1 MNILPQPK
9 KLKRTAGVVATAG
22 LDIVLT
28 MNCDYRIFK
37 AAQTLAAEL
46 YAETGNDPVITKVL
60 GSPSPEGKIVIDCLN
75 KKSEGYKLSARPD
88 GITIVGDSLAGAFY
102 GIQTLRQMLETCG
115 EDIECCEIE
124 DKPDMKF
131 RGFYH
136 DASRGRVP
144 TLDGVR
150 KMIDFIAYYKHNAY
164 QMYIEHTFEFDE
176 YKGIYKAFGYMTAEE
191 IMEIDQY
198 CYDNFIDFIPS
209 LSTFGHLF
217 RLLESKK
224 YNHLCELD
232 TYEKH
237 NNPWINIMLHH
248 TINASDP
255 ESEKLAFSLI
265 DQYIPL
271 FRSKYFNICCD
282 ETFDICL
289 GKNAGKDKGEL
300 YLEFTLKIMDH
311 LRSRGKTVMMWGD
324 VVLHYP
330 ETIGRFP
337 DDIVMLNWDYGNNP
351 PVENITKFNQYKFGQ
366 IVCPGTSCWN
376 HFCEHVSF
384 AEQNIIKM
392 VEKGAEEKIMGM
404 LNTSW
409 GDFGAVCPMSC
420 TLYGCVLGASKAWN
434 RKTKAACEKF
444 DKAVSELVYG
454 DASGDTVKLI
464 REFGDVQALLSWGTF
479 CSAFF
484 DNRIGYG
491 ETIEP
496 LPTDSKPYVENAQKA
511 FALAEKFRRLPVQSE
526 ITNDLRIG
534 AEGLAIITLRF
545 AKLIDES
552 VAIDEAYVEKWCER
566 YAESWLTND
575 KYAELDAVLAVMRGK
590 KPSLDYILTNT

>member
-1 MNILPQPK
+1 MTILPQPK
-9 KLKRTAGVVATAG
+9 KLKKTSGVVATAG

-28 MNCDYRIFK
+28 SKCDYRILK
-37 AAQTLAAEL
+37 AAQKLAAEM
-46 YAETGNDPVITKVL
+46 YEETGNDPVITKVL
-60 GSPSPEGKIVIDCLN
+60 GVPSPEGKIVIDCLN
-75 KKSEGYKLSARPD
+75 KKTEGYKLSARPD
-88 GITIVGDSLAGAFY
+88 GITITGDSLAGAFY

-144 TLDGVR
+144 TLEGVY

-232 TYEKH
+232 TYQKH

-255 ESEKLAFSLI
+255 EAEQLAYSLI
-265 DQYIPL
+265 DQYVPL

-289 GKNAGKDKGEL
+289 GKNAGKDKGAL
-300 YLEFTLKIMDH
+300 YLEFTLKIMEH
-311 LRSRGKTVMMWGD
+311 LRSLGKTVMMWGD

-330 ETIGRFP
+330 DTIGQFP
-337 DDIVMLNWDYGNNP
+337 EDIVMLNWDYGNNP
-351 PVENITKFNQYKFGQ
+351 PVENIEKFNTYKFGQ

-376 HFCEHVSF
+376 HFCEHVDY

-392 VEKGAEEKIMGM
+392 VEKGVEQKIMGM

-409 GDFGAVCPMSC
+409 GDFGAICPMSC

-434 RKTKAACEKF
+434 CKTKAACEKF

-454 DASGDTVKLI
+454 DASGETVKLI
-464 REFGDVQALLSWGTF
+464 REFGSVQGVFSWGSF
-479 CSAFF
+479 CSAHF

-491 ETIEP
+491 DTIEP
-496 LPTDSKPYVENAQKA
+496 LPTDSTPYITNAENAFK
-511 FALAEKFRRLPVQSE
+511 LAEKFRRLPVQSE

-534 AEGLAIITLRF
+534 AEGLGIINLRY
-545 AKLIDES
+545 ARIIDGTTT
-552 VAIDEAYVEKWCER
+552 IDEAFVEKWCER

-590 KPSLDYILTNT
+590 KVSLDYLLTNT